1 MELRRNENNQVL
13 IPRLEVAAGLNARS
27 KGLLGRSELSADTG
41 LWIHRCNSIHTWF
54 MRFPIDCVFVDR
66 ELRVVSVKESVGPW
80 RFVWPQWGA
89 RSVVEVKA
97 GVAGTW
103 KLRKGEKLDVGA
115 ART

>member
-1 MELRRNENNQVL
+1 MELRRMENKQVL
-13 IPRLEVAAGLNARS
+13 LPRLEVAEGLNARS
-27 KGLLGRSELSADTG
+27 VGLLGRADLASDTG

-66 ELRVVSVKESVGPW
+66 ELRVVSIKESVGPW

-89 RSVVEVKA
+89 SSVVEVRA
-97 GVAGTW
+97 GVVKSW
-103 KLRKGEKLDVGA
+103 NLRQGEKLDVGA